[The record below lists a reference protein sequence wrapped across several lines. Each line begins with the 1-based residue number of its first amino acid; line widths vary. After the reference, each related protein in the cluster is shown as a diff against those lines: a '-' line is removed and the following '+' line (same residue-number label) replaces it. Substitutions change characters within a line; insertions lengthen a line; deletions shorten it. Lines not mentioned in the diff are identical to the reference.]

1 MNFFVS
7 LALAT
12 HTRVNFAPNA
22 VQLRYAMTNRY
33 QNWERLVQVIE
44 WSGMT
49 VNHFAC
55 EIGLNRAEN
64 LYHIKKG
71 NYGISLELANR
82 IVARF
87 PEIDLTWLLSGVGCM
102 LVEARSDVKTL
113 PYFKQDISQV
123 LLNIDYLTPS
133 ETINFPYFVDC
144 SCVVRSLDRAMNE
157 TLAVAS
163 DLFLREVEIV
173 DVIQGNEYVLLFDGR
188 VEWRRVRYVARDT
201 NKLRLVARNR
211 EEYPDS
217 FVDRPAIR
225 RAWRV
230 VARMAILES

>member
-1 MNFFVS
+1 
-7 LALAT
+7 
-12 HTRVNFAPNA
+12 
-22 VQLRYAMTNRY
+22 
-33 QNWERLVQVIE
+33 
-44 WSGMT
+44 
-49 VNHFAC
+49 
-55 EIGLNRAEN
+55 
-64 LYHIKKG
+64 
-71 NYGISLELANR
+71 
-82 IVARF
+82 
-87 PEIDLTWLLSGVGCM
+87 
-102 LVEARSDVKTL
+102 
-113 PYFKQDISQV
+113 
-123 LLNIDYLTPS
+123 
-133 ETINFPYFVDC
+133 
-144 SCVVRSLDRAMNE
+144 MNE

>member
-1 MNFFVS
+1 
-7 LALAT
+7 
-12 HTRVNFAPNA
+12 
-22 VQLRYAMTNRY
+22 MTNRY

-49 VNHFAC
+49 INHFAY

-87 PEIDLTWLLSGVGCM
+87 PEIDLTWLLSGVGGM
-102 LVEARSDVKTL
+102 LIEEKSNVKTL
-113 PYFKQDISQV
+113 PYFRQDIAQV
-123 LLNIDYLTPS
+123 LINIDHLTPT

-157 TLAVAS
+157 PLAVAS
-163 DLFLREVEIV
+163 DLFLREVDIV
-173 DVIQGNEYVLLFDGR
+173 DVIQGNEYILLYDGR
-188 VEWRRVRYVARDT
+188 VEWRKVRYVARDT

-217 FVDRPAIR
+217 FVDRPTIR

-230 VARMAILES
+230 VARMVILES